1 MYYKTALE
9 KTLNYIEENLF
20 ESFTL
25 SDLTEVNGF
34 SQHHFSKLFH
44 LITGYT
50 ISYYIRYRRLSQA
63 GKILV
68 ETDDRVI
75 DIALRCQFSTQAS
88 FTKTFTQA
96 FGLSPNRYRN
106 KGLHIDL
113 IKPLAIDKIIW
124 FRYGKEI
131 KPEIVHLD
139 PFYVMGMVYTGKNE
153 KGEIKNM
160 WQRFLHTVDTTGH
173 KTYGICEQIEGELD
187 LDNLDEFSYLAGIE
201 VASNDQEMTTWYVTH
216 QKYAVFI
223 HQGST
228 ELLGDTYKA
237 IYLNWL
243 PESGYE
249 LAKAYD
255 FEMYDHRFKGDRD
268 ESKMFVYIPIK

>member
-9 KTLNYIEENLF
+9 KTLNYIEKNLF

-50 ISYYIRYRRLSQA
+50 ISYYIRHRRLSQA

-113 IKPLAIDKIIW
+113 IKPLAL
-124 FRYGKEI
+124 I
-131 KPEIVHLD
+131 KSFGLD
-139 PFYVMGMVYTGKNE
+139 T
-153 KGEIKNM
+153 
-160 WQRFLHTVDTTGH
+160 
-173 KTYGICEQIEGELD
+173 
-187 LDNLDEFSYLAGIE
+187 
-201 VASNDQEMTTWYVTH
+201 
-216 QKYAVFI
+216 
-223 HQGST
+223 
-228 ELLGDTYKA
+228 
-237 IYLNWL
+237 
-243 PESGYE
+243 
-249 LAKAYD
+249 AK
-255 FEMYDHRFKGDRD
+255 K
-268 ESKMFVYIPIK
+268 